1 MEKFKKIII
10 IIYYIALIVVAS
22 NALSTRDNLL
32 IRFLAA
38 VVLVLSF
45 NKIFKKET
53 WTNLLANNTS
63 KLG

>member
-1 MEKFKKIII
+1 MERFKKIII
-10 IIYYIALIVVAS
+10 IIYHIALIVLAS
-22 NALSTRDNLL
+22 NALVTRDKLL
-32 IRFLAA
+32 IKLLAA